1 MFELL
6 DNALKALSAYP
17 PLAAFGSLVVFAG
30 AIWLMMRGERD
41 RKTNG
46 NSAPIPAWA
55 MYGPVHDVMISI
67 HHLSEQ
73 SREANK
79 ILESIEELLRD
90 WVKDSAKEQR
100 EQTQLLENIRNNQE
114 MRGDPQPPPNPRNLK
129 RGI

>member
-6 DNALKALSAYP
+6 DNALKALAAYP

-46 NSAPIPAWA
+46 HTNLPAWA
-55 MYGPVHDVMISI
+55 VYGPVHDVMTSI

-73 SREANK
+73 SRTANQ
-79 ILESIEELLRD
+79 ILERIEELLRD

-100 EQTQLLENIRNNQE
+100 YQNQLLEFIRNNQE
-114 MRGDPQPPPNPRNLK
+114 MRGDPQPPPNPKGSR
-129 RGI
+129 RGL